1 LITDEDPFEETEQ
14 KLSRELIP
22 QSELMSEL
30 HACKNDIISL
40 LKDQLDKCEKREAIR
55 LPMAVPTI
63 LPGQTLAPAMEV
75 APAAPSAP
83 LIPPTAPEAKVLT
96 EEEREEMRKRREAK
110 QKQQEAAA
118 EKPAG
123 PPGIGE
129 VASAVAEAARKR
141 RERLGLAEGS
151 GLVKSVKGS
160 SLIFY
165 DMRKPYAEPFVGDP
179 AIYPAP
185 EYGELYKKVRIP
197 ESYSAKAKE
206 AMGVLAI
213 NKSKVRPFGSAVYK
227 AQPFPGDLD
236 LEETVELCCSPEAA
250 ALKMAGYLTKITQKV
265 LNQSGYFFSEI
276 KAGLDHAYDWNL
288 GYLQNGQ
295 FFEFDPNEIR
305 QENEDLY
312 QAGISDDKF
321 YNEVKDLLM
330 SKMTIDNYNVLK
342 ELLRQKQ
349 VLRWDAKEI
358 LQGYK
363 ELSAGRKVS
372 LPKALLDKTM
382 VKIDVLAPLEGRYM
396 EVTNF
401 FVVEVYDEDGKK
413 IGNLNLE
420 GDRGQNFEKNIKE
433 NIEKLYYNK
442 VFFNPFKMAK
452 RIWSTARAQNDNKIL
467 KIFTPLIRSN
477 ISLLY
482 QIKSD
487 IDVLMTMMEKAEGV
501 IPQEF
506 IRKELSNMKGRLANV
521 VQFKIPSAVWYR
533 TLDGFRKVLE
543 VPLTLRTREKL
554 GALLKMFKTKLSEV
568 IEKETI
574 KYLNSYNMLP
584 PPRNYLPDIMEYRYN

>member
-1 LITDEDPFEETEQ
+1 
-14 KLSRELIP
+14 
-22 QSELMSEL
+22 
-30 HACKNDIISL
+30 
-40 LKDQLDKCEKREAIR
+40 
-55 LPMAVPTI
+55 
-63 LPGQTLAPAMEV
+63 
-75 APAAPSAP
+75 
-83 LIPPTAPEAKVLT
+83 
-96 EEEREEMRKRREAK
+96 
-110 QKQQEAAA
+110 
-118 EKPAG
+118 
-123 PPGIGE
+123 
-129 VASAVAEAARKR
+129 
-141 RERLGLAEGS
+141 
-151 GLVKSVKGS
+151 
-160 SLIFY
+160 
-165 DMRKPYAEPFVGDP
+165 
-179 AIYPAP
+179 
-185 EYGELYKKVRIP
+185 
-197 ESYSAKAKE
+197 
-206 AMGVLAI
+206 MGVLAI

-487 IDVLMTMMEKAEGV
+487 IDVLMTLMA
-501 IPQEF
+501 
-506 IRKELSNMKGRLANV
+506 RWL
-521 VQFKIPSAVWYR
+521 
-533 TLDGFRKVLE
+533 
-543 VPLTLRTREKL
+543 LR
-554 GALLKMFKTKLSEV
+554 S
-568 IEKETI
+568 
-574 KYLNSYNMLP
+574 
-584 PPRNYLPDIMEYRYN
+584 